1 MVTRFT
7 REAGLIVKSAQHEA
21 RARRSPLIEAE
32 HLLLALAAGSRT
44 DASRV
49 LTSAGLSHAAIESA
63 VSQEFAA
70 SLSAAGVTIDAE
82 TLPPSTPEPR
92 RRLRLGASSKAAM
105 VRAVRAAEGERQ
117 IRPAHLLL
125 GILGAQVGT
134 VPRALQLAD
143 VDQAELTNLTEQA
156 L

>member
-7 REAGLIVKSAQHEA
+7 REAGLIVKSAQDEA
-21 RARRSPLIEAE
+21 RTRRSPVIEAE

-49 LTSAGLSHAAIESA
+49 LTSAGLSHDAIETA
-63 VSQEFAA
+63 LTEEFVA
-70 SLSAAGVTIDAE
+70 SLAAAGVTIDIE
-82 TLPPSTPEPR
+82 TLPASTPQPK

-125 GILGAQVGT
+125 GILGAKAGT
-134 VPRALQLAD
+134 VPRALQLAG

-156 L
+156 F